1 MPWSTKTKIAQPDW
15 AGKTKIAQEGKDE
28 EIQTPI
34 GEQILLGPT
43 ETDVYLY
50 AEGFSN
56 WDLKAKIE
64 P

>member
-1 MPWSTKTKIAQPDW
+1 MSWKIKTKIP
-15 AGKTKIAQEGKDE
+15 QEGKDE

-43 ETDVYLY
+43 GTDVYLY

-56 WDLKAKIE
+56 WDLKAKVE

>member
-1 MPWSTKTKIAQPDW
+1 MSWENKTKIQ
-15 AGKTKIAQEGKDE
+15 QEGKDE
-28 EIQTPI
+28 EIQTPA

-50 AEGFSN
+50 AEEFNN
-56 WDLKAKIE
+56 WSLKTKVE

>member
-1 MPWSTKTKIAQPDW
+1 MSWSNKTKIPQ
-15 AGKTKIAQEGKDE
+15 GGKDE
-28 EIQTPI
+28 EIQTPT

-50 AEGFSN
+50 VAGYTN
-56 WDLKAKIE
+56 WDLKNKTAIGDWSLKTKVT